1 MTNITVSF
9 TDFTAEFLFV
19 SDEKNVS
26 INDYSLNNFYKVSTF
41 KFCQILEVSN
51 LEKMMQWDKNLRKE
65 LYISLYIVY

>member
-19 SDEKNVS
+19 SDENQKNVS

-51 LEKMMQWDKNLRKE
+51 LKKNDAMR
-65 LYISLYIVY
+65 

>member
-19 SDEKNVS
+19 SDENQKNVS

-65 LYISLYIVY
+65 LYISL